1 MLVYKLLLNKK
12 EISTDEA
19 EITLINKNEYHY
31 ESTWL
36 HEASAGTINYEDLMY
51 PVESA
56 LKQDK
61 VNFVVAEVTKI
72 DRNAKRVETDKGVYD
87 YDVLVVALGFVSETF
102 GIDGMKDY
110 AFQIENVLTSRKLSR
125 HIEDKF
131 ANYAASK
138 EKDDKDLAILVGG
151 AGFTGIEF

>member
-1 MLVYKLLLNKK
+1 MNQLGCMKLLPVRLIMKIYCILLRKLSKK
-12 EISTDEA
+12 
-19 EITLINKNEYHY
+19 N
-31 ESTWL
+31 
-36 HEASAGTINYEDLMY
+36 
-51 PVESA
+51 
-56 LKQDK
+56 K

-87 YDVLVVALGFVSETF
+87 FDILVVALGFVSETF
-102 GIDGMKDY
+102 GIDGMKEH

-138 EKDDKDLAILVGG
+138 EKDDKDLSILVGELDLQELN
-151 AGFTGIEF
+151 F

>member
-1 MLVYKLLLNKK
+1 
-12 EISTDEA
+12 
-19 EITLINKNEYHY
+19 
-31 ESTWL
+31 
-36 HEASAGTINYEDLMY
+36 MY

-72 DRNAKRVETDKGVYD
+72 DRNAKRVETDKVYD

-138 EKDDKDLAILVGG
+138 EKMTKI
-151 AGFTGIEF
+151 

>member
-1 MLVYKLLLNKK
+1 MAQDRKKVLVLGAGYAGLQTVTKLK
-12 EISTDEA
+12 EISADEA

-36 HEASAGTINYEDLMY
+36 HEASAGTINYEDLLY

-56 LKQDK
+56 VKQDK

-87 YDVLVVALGFVSETF
+87 YDILVVALGFVSETF
-102 GIDGMKDY
+102 GIEGMKDY
-110 AFQIENVLTSRKLSR
+110 AFQIENVLTLV
-125 HIEDKF
+125 
-131 ANYAASK
+131 NY
-138 EKDDKDLAILVGG
+138 LV
-151 AGFTGIEF
+151 TLKINLLITQLLKKR